1 LSYASCYVSI
11 PPKGQPFCIA
21 GTRAPLNEK
30 CGI

>member
-11 PPKGQPFCIA
+11 PRKSQDPLIA
-21 GTRAPLNEK
+21 GTREPLNEK